1 MSQHHFP
8 ELAALCA
15 VICNLAL
22 TFFVLSRDLRSAL
35 NRVYFTWGMS
45 VTIWNLGA
53 FYLFRLD
60 GSLSN
65 HREALYW
72 AYFLQFGVIFLPVTN
87 LHLCLLIA
95 RISIGPLLYLFYALH
110 FLLAFSLFTGHFIND
125 VQYLGFAW
133 YSMAGPFFFVFL
145 GLYTISTTSTML
157 MLYFKQRT
165 LPPLHRA
172 RLRSLMWAL
181 GILIIFGTNDLLPI
195 LGFKN
200 YPPPFNAHKVYP
212 FGNVA
217 AIFYVL
223 IIAYS
228 VLQHKL
234 LDIHVALSRFAAQMV
249 RLSFMMLLGFVL
261 LFAVSRFKP
270 DQFTYFSF
278 MSALG
283 VLFVTA
289 LAASILFPRFFGKGE
304 EALERRILGD
314 RFEYH
319 DTVQNL
325 IRTMRTHPE
334 PKVVMDELRQLLVKT
349 MRVLSYQIIL
359 LDETTR
365 GFSLFHSYPARLRT
379 PLPELQFDSPIFQ
392 LFQTVRPD
400 YLACKIAYAMPG
412 ESELERDARKQ
423 LKQFDPECCFPLL
436 AADEP
441 FGLLLIGPKESGEP
455 YTPQDLRLLT
465 ELVQNL
471 SLILNQ
477 VRLKNQ
483 VHMAQEQEL
492 LGRMSRGLAHDLNN
506 LLTPAQTFLQL
517 FGTGT
522 PDRDVIDELLPVAL
536 RNVETVR
543 SYVKEALF
551 FSNTHSLQ
559 VQASRLDETI
569 RAASELMEPAA
580 QRKGVELNLSGL
592 TACHAEMDE
601 VLIQRML
608 GNLISNAIDASPRGS
623 TITVKLLRLP
633 KTEFSRDW
641 YRLEIVDSGDGISAE
656 NLKRVFQ
663 PYFSTKNVG
672 DERRGFGLGLAIAR
686 KIMHLHGGNLSI
698 ASEEKKGTTVQ
709 VDLPSRRGN
718 PGKYNPAMAQAGVA

>member
-1 MSQHHFP
+1 MNFP
-8 ELAALCA
+8 QLAALFA
-15 VICNLAL
+15 VIANLAL
-22 TFFVLSRDLRSAL
+22 TFFVLSRDLRSVL
-35 NRVYFTWGMS
+35 NRVYFMWGMS

-53 FYLFRLD
+53 YYLFKVED
-60 GSLSN
+60 QAA
-65 HREALYW
+65 ALYW
-72 AYFLQFGVIFLPVTN
+72 AHFLQFGVIFLPVTN

-110 FLLAFSLFTGHFIND
+110 FLLAFSLFSSHYFIQGVHKLDYANG
-125 VQYLGFAW
+125 VHAY
-133 YSMAGPFFFVFL
+133 YSIAGPFFFVFL
-145 GLYTISTTSTML
+145 GLYAISTSSTML
-157 MLYFKQRT
+157 MLYYKQRT
-165 LPPLHRA
+165 LPQLHRA
-172 RLRSLMWAL
+172 RLRSLMLAL
-181 GILIIFGTNDLLPI
+181 GILIVFGTNDLLPI
-195 LGFKN
+195 LRIDR
-200 YPPPFNAHKVYP
+200 YPFPFNEHKVYP

-217 AIFYVL
+217 AVFYVF

-234 LDIHVALSRFAAQMV
+234 LDIHLVMSRFAAQVV
-249 RLSFMMLLGFVL
+249 RVSFMMLLGFVL
-261 LFAVSRFKP
+261 LFLLTRAAPERFNN
-270 DQFTYFSF
+270 FSF
-278 MSALG
+278 FGALG
-283 VLFVTA
+283 VLLVTA
-289 LAASILFPRFFGKGE
+289 IVASILFPRFFGRGE

-319 DTVQNL
+319 DTVQAL
-325 IRTMRTHPE
+325 IRTMRNNPE
-334 PKVVMDELRQLLVKT
+334 PKMVLDELRQLLVKT
-349 MRVLSYQIIL
+349 MRVQSYQIIL
-359 LDETTR
+359 LDESTH
-365 GFSLFHSYPARLRT
+365 GFSLFHSYPARLRV
-379 PLPELQFDSPIFQ
+379 PLPDLQLDTPIFQ
-392 LFQTVRPD
+392 LFTTVKPD

-412 ESELERDARKQ
+412 ESELERGARKQ
-423 LKQFDPECCFPLL
+423 LKQFDPEFCFALFT
-436 AADEP
+436 ADDP

-455 YTPQDLRLLT
+455 YTQQDLRLMT

-483 VHMAQEQEL
+483 IHMAQEQEL

-517 FGTGT
+517 FSGGT
-522 PDRDVIDELLPVAL
+522 PDQDVIDDLLPVAL

-559 VQASRLDETI
+559 VQSSRLDETI
-569 RAASELMEPAA
+569 RAAVELMEPAA
-580 QRKGVELNLSGL
+580 QRKGVELNIQGL
-592 TACHAEMDE
+592 TGCHAEMDE
-601 VLIQRML
+601 VLIQRMM

-623 TITVKLLRLP
+623 AINIRLLKLPR
-633 KTEFSRDW
+633 TEFSREW
-641 YRLEIVDSGDGISAE
+641 YRLEIIDSGDGISAE

-686 KIMHLHGGNLSI
+686 KIMNLHGGNLNI
-698 ASEEKKGTTVQ
+698 VSEEKKGTTVQ

-718 PGKYNPAMAQAGVA
+718 NGKYNPAQAQVGVA